1 MRYWLTKWTVW
12 EYLPWWLANVPVYG
26 IFLWFAARARHFFF
40 FSNVNPA
47 IPLGGAFGVSK
58 HAILELVPT
67 RYKPKSVL
75 ILANTPVAEV
85 EKKLT
90 EAGISFPVVA
100 KPDVGERGFLIKK
113 IDNAETLGLHLRRF
127 PVNFL
132 VQEFLT
138 HPMEATVLFHR
149 FPDGGA
155 FGITSVCIKAFLS
168 VTGDG
173 TSDIRTLMSRSAR
186 AAFQVERLE
195 RDQPELLQ
203 RVPPAG
209 EVVLLEPI
217 GNHSRGTTFLN
228 ANHLICPEL
237 LRSFEAICMQIEGF
251 HYGRFDLKC
260 ASKEALCRGEVCAM
274 ELNGVLGEP
283 AHVYDP
289 EYGAWRAYRDFAR
302 HWRILF
308 DLNRALARKGIRP
321 TSYRDAILIVRNYFR
336 YKKQMQARMVG
347 E

>member
-1 MRYWLTKWTVW
+1 MRLWLTKWTVW
-12 EYLPWWLANVPVYG
+12 EYLPWWFANMPVYG
-26 IFLWFAARARHFFF
+26 MFLWYAARARHFFF

-47 IPLGGAFGVSK
+47 MPLGGAFGESK
-58 HAILELVPT
+58 HAILELVPA

-75 ILANTPVAEV
+75 VLAGTPLAEV
-85 EKKLT
+85 EGKL
-90 EAGISFPVVA
+90 AAADISFPVVA
-100 KPDVGERGFLIKK
+100 KPDVGERGFLIQK
-113 IDNAETLGLHLRRF
+113 IGDAETLGRHLQRF

-149 FPDGGA
+149 FPDGGP
-155 FGITSVCIKAFLS
+155 FGITSVCVKAFLS

-173 TSDIRTLMSRSAR
+173 TSDIRALMNRSMR
-186 AAFQVERLE
+186 AAFQIERLQ
-195 RDQPELLQ
+195 RDQPELLR

-228 ANHLICPEL
+228 ANHLIGPEL
-237 LRSFEAICMQIEGF
+237 LRTFEPICSQIKGF

-260 ASKEALCRGEVCAM
+260 ASTEALCRGEVCVM

-289 EYGAWRAYRDFAR
+289 DYGAWRAYRDFAR

-308 DLNRALARKGIRP
+308 DLHRALARKGVYP
-321 TSYRDAILIVRNYFR
+321 TPYREAFQIVRDYFR
-336 YKKQMQARMVG
+336 YKKQMKARMVG
-347 E
+347 